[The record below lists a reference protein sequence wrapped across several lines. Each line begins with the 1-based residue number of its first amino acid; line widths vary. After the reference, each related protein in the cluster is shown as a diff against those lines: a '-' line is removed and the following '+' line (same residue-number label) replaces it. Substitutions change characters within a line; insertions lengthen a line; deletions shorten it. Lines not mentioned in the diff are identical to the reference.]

1 MKMVKIPSRRINGG
15 DIAIIAKI
23 YIFAQKN
30 MSMDNNKDKALKSP
44 TASYG
49 SKVRLGDIVPIP
61 MENADETLR
70 SMGYV
75 TQEDLENHL
84 SKYM

>member
-1 MKMVKIPSRRINGG
+1 MFFEGRFFVYLQKRQPSMKEK
-15 DIAIIAKI
+15 
-23 YIFAQKN
+23 Q
-30 MSMDNNKDKALKSP
+30 DNTLKSP
-44 TASYG
+44 AASYG

-75 TQEDLENHL
+75 THEDLVNHL
-84 SKYM
+84 SKHM